1 MQRAVSKN
9 APKKPTN
16 VSINKELLDEARAL
30 NINLSATLEQALT
43 DRVREA
49 RQQEWLANNQEAID
63 TCNVLAEENGLFSD
77 KHRVF

>member
-1 MQRAVSKN
+1 MQPVVSKS

-43 DRVREA
+43 ERVREA
-49 RQQEWLANNQEAID
+49 RRQEWIAGNQGAID
-63 TCNVLAEENGLFSD
+63 TCNALAEENGLFSD